1 MNIGANARRYLQL
14 PGYARQAQQQTMSPV
29 TFSVVM
35 KMSGMASTAIGSPI
49 PSAGIP
55 IVTTNGEMTSNHPC
69 GTREEHRRHE
79 PARWRGNFEGRY
91 RKRIQITG

>member
-1 MNIGANARRYLQL
+1 MKEVMNIGANARRYLQL
-14 PGYARQAQQQTMSPV
+14 PGDARQAQQQTMSPV

-35 KMSGMASTAIGSPI
+35 KMSGMASTAIRSPI

-69 GTREEHRRHE
+69 GNPLGTSPPR
-79 PARWRGNFEGRY
+79 ASSLAWRV
-91 RKRIQITG
+91 